1 MKTTGENNAAVMLA
15 GYTAWAAVNLFNG
28 FAVSSLPLLG
38 LFTLLGLAGGTAMFP
53 LVLGCSVIG
62 LLSREFMPWALLVAG
77 MVATVTGKQMK
88 LRITGF
94 IVVVSTLWFL
104 PISLSVPLAV
114 TAAVAALTGWRRYKY
129 LLIPAGFVFSV
140 FFTGLP
146 GQLPAAPVVASS
158 SISDGILSYSI
169 PELNTSVTEVLLP
182 APFEGTWAV
191 WIAIEA
197 GGVRDS
203 IPMMAVELREEMLIL
218 PAGTDTLSFT
228 VTPGD
233 TLTVSLL
240 KEFEPFNH
248 TAVHASSGGEL
259 L

>member
-1 MKTTGENNAAVMLA
+1 LKTTGENNAAVMLA

-28 FAVSSLPLLG
+28 FTVSSLPLLG
-38 LFTLLGLAGGTAMFP
+38 LFTLLGMVGGTAMLPF
-53 LVLGCSVIG
+53 VLGCSIIG
-62 LLSREFMPWALLVAG
+62 ILSQEFIPWALLVAG
-77 MVATVTGKQMK
+77 MVVTVTGKQMK
-88 LRITGF
+88 HRVTGF
-94 IVVVSTLWFL
+94 LVVVSTLWFL
-104 PISLSVPLAV
+104 PVSLSVPLAV
-114 TAAVAALTGWRRYKY
+114 TAAVAAFTEWRRYKY
-129 LLIPAGFVFSV
+129 LIVPAGFVFSV

-146 GQLPAAPVVASS
+146 GRLPVIPVVAGSS
-158 SISDGILSYSI
+158 VSDGVLSYSI

-182 APFEGTWAV
+182 APLEGTWAV

-233 TLTVSLL
+233 TLAISLL
-240 KEFEPFNH
+240 KEFKPFNH
-248 TAVHASSGGEL
+248 TAVHAVSGGEL